1 MIRDVELESYLPEYL
16 KGYREIANT
25 LKAENPEFK
34 LLWEN
39 VDRLLKNC
47 FIDTADEYGIS
58 RMEKMIGITPSDL
71 DTLETRRIRVQ
82 ALWWNP
88 TPYTI
93 RAFIK
98 KLEELCKE
106 GSFEVDKS
114 RLEEY
119 FIGIRTNL
127 WQYGEVDSLRRLVN
141 GMVPANMRVEIL
153 NEIVTQTCAAIAY
166 AGTALAVRQK
176 QQIDNDVHLDGDMYF
191 NPFVHV
197 AMQAELYET
206 FIISGVTT

>member
-1 MIRDVELESYLPEYL
+1 MIRDVDLESYLPEYL

-39 VDRLLKNC
+39 VDRLLRNC

-58 RMEKMIGITPSDL
+58 RMEKLIGIVLSDL

-82 ALWWNP
+82 TLWWNP
-88 TPYTI
+88 LPYTI

-98 KLEELCKE
+98 KLADLCKE

-119 FIGIRTNL
+119 FLGIRTHL

-166 AGTALAVRQK
+166 AGTVIIVEQN
-176 QQIDNDVHLDGDMYF
+176 QQIDNDVHLSGDIRF
-191 NPFVHV
+191 NPFAHV
-197 AMQAELYET
+197 AMQAEVYET
-206 FIISGVTT
+206 CIIDNAI